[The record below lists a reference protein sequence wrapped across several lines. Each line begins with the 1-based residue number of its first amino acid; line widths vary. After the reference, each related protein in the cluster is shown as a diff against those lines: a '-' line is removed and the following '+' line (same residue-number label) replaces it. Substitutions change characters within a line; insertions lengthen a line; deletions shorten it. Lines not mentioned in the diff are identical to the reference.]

1 MIAKKPQPHMLYWG
15 ARMIFSAI
23 TQILVFRGW
32 RSVAFARRLIG
43 LIRGFSV
50 GVIVFHIKRG
60 ETNCVP

>member
-1 MIAKKPQPHMLYWG
+1 MLYWG